1 MSSVLKT
8 VALRDVR
15 FYAYHGYYPEE
26 QQIGGVFYVD
36 IVLSLPAAGAA
47 TDELADTLNYEVLFA
62 MAKEEMQKTSKL
74 IETPA
79 QHILK
84 RVLDTFPNLTRIEV
98 NIRKAHPP
106 VAGEVAYAEVSLI
119 HTNES
124 EL

>member
-1 MSSVLKT
+1 MSLVLKT

-36 IVLSLPAAGAA
+36 IVVSVSAINSA
-47 TDELADTLNYEVLFA
+47 TDQLADTLNYEHLFA

-74 IETPA
+74 IESPA
-79 QHILK
+79 QKILH
-84 RVLDTFPNLTRIEV
+84 RVLGAFPSLARVEV

-106 VAGEVAYAEVSLI
+106 LAGEVAYAEVSLI
-119 HTNES
+119 HTA
-124 EL
+124 

>member
-36 IVLSLPAAGAA
+36 IVVSVSVTNSA
-47 TDELADTLNYEVLFA
+47 TDELADTLNYELLFA
-62 MAKEEMQKTSKL
+62 MANEEMQKTSKL

-79 QHILK
+79 KHILN
-84 RVLDTFPNLTRIEV
+84 RVISTFPALTRVEV
-98 NIRKAHPP
+98 SIRKAHPP
-106 VAGEVAYAEVSLI
+106 LAGEVAYAEVSLI
-119 HTNES
+119 HTA
-124 EL
+124 

>member
-47 TDELADTLNYEVLFA
+47 TDQLADTLNYELLFA

-79 QHILK
+79 QHILN
-84 RVLDTFPNLTRIEV
+84 RVISTFPALTRVEV
-98 NIRKAHPP
+98 SIRKAHPP
-106 VAGEVAYAEVSLI
+106 LAGEVAYAEVNLI
-119 HTNES
+119 HTA
-124 EL
+124 

>member
-36 IVLSLPAAGAA
+36 IVLSLPEAGAA
-47 TDELADTLNYEVLFA
+47 TDQLADTLNYELLFA

-79 QHILK
+79 QHILN
-84 RVLDTFPNLTRIEV
+84 RVISAFPTLTRVEV
-98 NIRKAHPP
+98 IIRKAHPP
-106 VAGEVAYAEVSLI
+106 LAGEVACAEVSLI
-119 HTNES
+119 HTA
-124 EL
+124 

>member
-36 IVLSLPAAGAA
+36 IVLSLPEAGAA
-47 TDELADTLNYEVLFA
+47 TDQLADTLNYELLFA
-62 MAKEEMQKTSKL
+62 LAKEEMQKTSKL

-79 QHILK
+79 QKILH
-84 RVLDTFPNLTRIEV
+84 RVLGAFPTLTRVEV

-106 VAGEVAYAEVSLI
+106 LPGEVTYAEVSLI

>member
-36 IVLSLPAAGAA
+36 IVVSVTEANSA
-47 TDELADTLNYEVLFA
+47 TDDLVDTLNYEYLFA
-62 MAKEEMQKTSKL
+62 IAKDEMQKTHKL

-79 QHILK
+79 QHMLDK
-84 RVLDTFPNLTRIEV
+84 VLGAFPAAARIEV
-98 NIRKAHPP
+98 SIRKANPP
-106 VAGEVAYAEVSLI
+106 LAGEVAYAEVSLI

-124 EL
+124 VL

>member
-26 QQIGGVFYVD
+26 HQIGGVFYVD
-36 IVLSLPAAGAA
+36 IVVCVSPTNSA
-47 TDELADTLNYEVLFA
+47 TDELADTLNYELLFA

-79 QHILK
+79 QHILN
-84 RVLDTFPNLTRIEV
+84 RVISTFPTLTRAEV
-98 NIRKAHPP
+98 TIRKAHPP
-106 VAGEVAYAEVSLI
+106 LAGEVAYAEVSLI
-119 HTNES
+119 HTA
-124 EL
+124 

>member
-36 IVLSLPAAGAA
+36 IVLSLPAACAA

-79 QHILK
+79 QHILN
-84 RVLDTFPNLTRIEV
+84 RVLVAFPTLTRIEV

-106 VAGEVAYAEVSLI
+106 LAGELAYAEVSLI
-119 HTNES
+119 HTNDS
-124 EL
+124 EI

>member
-1 MSSVLKT
+1 MNSVLKT

-26 QQIGGVFYVD
+26 QKIGGVFYVD
-36 IVLSLPAAGAA
+36 IVVSVSAINSAS
-47 TDELADTLNYEVLFA
+47 DQLADTLNYEHLFA

-79 QHILK
+79 KHILN
-84 RVLDTFPNLTRIEV
+84 RVLEAFPTLARVEV

-106 VAGEVAYAEVSLI
+106 LAGEVPYAEVSLI
-119 HTNES
+119 HTA
-124 EL
+124 